1 MRAQTCARARAR
13 HRHWAASFTV
23 RQRHACRAMPGF
35 MSMNAACCTSSAR
48 RRLRAVRCMLH
59 VVCHVPSVAPERARA
74 SLLIAGMVSASVAG
88 ARAPTP
94 GSARSGACVLP
105 ASNSQQGGAFCF
117 TNLLPT
123 ANEHTVPVSTRFG
136 RGRGGRSGAARA
148 YCAQEPD
155 DVCGHRLAL
164 RGDALA
170 LPLHFAMDGRLQPQ
184 PKPQAL
190 NRTYIR
196 AAPVAICGCL

>member
-1 MRAQTCARARAR
+1 MHARTHAALLCMRAQTCARARAR

-59 VVCHVPSVAPERARA
+59 VVCHVLSVATERARA

-105 ASNSQQGGAFCF
+105 ASNSPQGGAFCF

-123 ANEHTVPVSTRFG
+123 ANEHTEPVSTRFG
-136 RGRGGRSGAARA
+136 RGRGGRSGAVRCGSRLLRSRARR
-148 YCAQEPD
+148 
-155 DVCGHRLAL
+155 RLRSPPRPSRRCTRPAVTF
-164 RGDALA
+164 RNG
-170 LPLHFAMDGRLQPQ
+170 
-184 PKPQAL
+184 
-190 NRTYIR
+190 R
-196 AAPVAICGCL
+196 AAPAAAKAAGAQ